1 MKMRELIL
9 ELEQQIKVTEDVTEL
24 KKLQS
29 QHEKLVAAA
38 AREDELTAQIES
50 LTNEHNSLKN
60 DYIKAV
66 RHSVVGD
73 KEAPKSDEP
82 KTDEEIFNEW
92 KESVIK

>member
-9 ELEQQIKVTEDVTEL
+9 ELEQQIKVTEDVEQL
-24 KKLQS
+24 KRLQS
-29 QHEKLVAAA
+29 QHEKLVTAA
-38 AREDELTAQIES
+38 AREDELIAQIES

-66 RHSVVGD
+66 RHSVVAD

-82 KTDEEIFNEW
+82 KSEEEIYNAW
-92 KESVIK
+92 KRGVIK

>member
-1 MKMRELIL
+1 MRELIL
-9 ELEQQIKVTEDVTEL
+9 ELEQQIEVTEDVEQL

-29 QHEKLVAAA
+29 QHERLVTAA

-50 LTNEHNSLKN
+50 LMTDHNSLKN

-73 KEAPKSDEP
+73 KEAPKNDEP
-82 KTDEEIFNEW
+82 KTDEEVYNAW
-92 KESVIK
+92 KSWVLK

>member
-1 MKMRELIL
+1 MRELIL
-9 ELEQQIKVTEDVTEL
+9 ELEQEIKVTEDVENL
-24 KKLQS
+24 KRLQRL
-29 QHEKLVAAA
+29 HEKLVAAA
-38 AREDELTAQIES
+38 SREDELTAQIES

-82 KTDEEIFNEW
+82 KSEEELYNEW
-92 KESVIK
+92 KSGVLK